1 MRVAVIIPCYNEEIT
16 VANVVADARKY
27 LPESQIFVFDNN
39 SKDDTAANAK
49 AAGAHVIHSRR
60 QGKGHVVRHA
70 LRTVVADI
78 YLIIDGDDTYSLAH
92 GPALVD
98 AVANGGY
105 EMAVGTRLQ
114 NFGENSFRPLHLM
127 GNKMFSMLV
136 RVLFGQRITD
146 IFSGYR
152 AVSRHLVRRIP
163 LRSEGFEIETEFT
176 LQTFASGLPWIEIPT
191 PYGER
196 PEGSHSK
203 LRTWG
208 DGFLILKFIA
218 HLVRHYKPLM
228 FFSTFGFAFFLAGAL
243 AGWAPIMDYIDHKFV
258 YHVPLAILAASLMV
272 MSAVFFGVGLIL
284 DAQIRYMHT
293 QLDVFTSLLRDETP
307 ELVRPGNHL
316 GRAS

>member
-16 VANVVADARKY
+16 VAKVVTDARKY
-27 LPESQIFVFDNN
+27 LPQAEIFVFDNN
-39 SKDDTAANAK
+39 SKDKTAERAK
-49 AAGAHVIHSRR
+49 AAGAHVVPSKR

-70 LRTVVADI
+70 LRTVNADI

-92 GPALVD
+92 GPQLVE
-98 AVANGGY
+98 AVASGGY
-105 EMAVGTRLQ
+105 DMAVGTRLET
-114 NFGENSFRPLHLM
+114 FGQKSFRPLHLM
-127 GNKMFSMLV
+127 GNKMFSFLV

-152 AVSRHLVRRIP
+152 AVSRHLVRRVP
-163 LRSEGFEIETEFT
+163 LRSGGFEIETEFT
-176 LQTFASGLPWIEIPT
+176 LQTFASGLTWVEIPT

-228 FFSTFGFAFFLAGAL
+228 FFSTFGFGFFFAGAV
-243 AGWAPIMDYIDHKFV
+243 AGYAPIMDYVNHKFV

-293 QLDVFTSLLRDETP
+293 QLDVFTSLLREDSPETNS
-307 ELVRPGNHL
+307 LKKVG
-316 GRAS
+316 

>member
-1 MRVAVIIPCYNEEIT
+1 MHVAVIIPCYNEEPT
-16 VANVVADARKY
+16 VATVVTDARKY
-27 LPESQIFVFDNN
+27 LPDAEIFVFDNN
-39 SKDDTAANAK
+39 SKDATAIRAK
-49 AAGAHVIHSRR
+49 AAGALVIPSRR

-70 LRTVVADI
+70 LRTISADV
-78 YLIIDGDDTYSLAH
+78 YLILDGDGTYSLAH
-92 GPALVD
+92 APALIE
-98 AVANGGY
+98 AVASGGY

-114 NFGENSFRPLHLM
+114 NFREKSFRPLHLA
-127 GNKMFSMLV
+127 GNKMFSLLV
-136 RVLFGQRITD
+136 RFLFGQKITD

-196 PEGSHSK
+196 PAGSHSK

-228 FFSTFGFAFFLAGAL
+228 FFSTFGFSFFIAGAV
-243 AGWAPIMDYIDHKFV
+243 AGWAPIMDYVEHKFV

-272 MSAVFFGVGLIL
+272 MSAVFFGVGMIL

-293 QLDVFTSLLRDETP
+293 QLDVFTSLLRDESLS
-307 ELVRPGNHL
+307 EKDSSRKAG
-316 GRAS
+316 

>member
-16 VANVVADARKY
+16 IGKVVADCRRH
-27 LPESQIFVFDNN
+27 LPEAEVFVFDNN
-39 SKDDTAANAK
+39 SHDDTAIRAHE
-49 AAGAHVIHSRR
+49 AGAHVVNSRM

-70 LRTVVADI
+70 LRTLDADV
-78 YLIIDGDDTYSLAH
+78 YLIVDGDDTYSIGHAPQLI
-92 GPALVD
+92 D
-98 AVANGGY
+98 AVANDGF

-114 NFGENSFRPLHLM
+114 KFSDKSFRPLHLF
-127 GNKMFSMLV
+127 GNKMFSFLV
-136 RVLFGQRITD
+136 RVLFGQKITD

-163 LRSEGFEIETEFT
+163 LRSGGFEIETEFT
-176 LQTFASGLPWIEIPT
+176 LQTFASGLPWVEIPT

-196 PEGSHSK
+196 PAGSHSK

-218 HLVRHYKPLM
+218 HLVRHYKPMM
-228 FFSTFGFAFFLAGAL
+228 FFSTFGCLFFACGLA
-243 AGWAPIMDYIDHKFV
+243 AGWSPIADYIRSSYV

-293 QLDVFTSLLRDETP
+293 QLDVFTSLLREDSTKSSP
-307 ELVRPGNHL
+307 PIKKVG
-316 GRAS
+316 